1 MSTLILGATG
11 LCGKAFLKYCEKL
24 PEFGEIHTITRRPL
38 PFESIATQRVD
49 EDTTK
54 WGQYIPAENLE
65 YLFTGLATTTGAAGG
80 FDKQYKI
87 DHDLNIELAKVAK
100 KKGCATLVLVSS
112 LGANENSFLPYF
124 RMKGEIERDILALDF
139 DHTIILRPG
148 VLLGERLG
156 SKGWLTDISV
166 KIASFFY
173 RGRLQMLASYP
184 VYGDD
189 VGKVGAHLALK
200 ETAPGHSGKKV
211 RIVKSREI
219 LQLAESVS
227 K

>member
-11 LCGKAFLKYCEKL
+11 LCGKAFLKYCEKS
-24 PEFGEIHTITRRPL
+24 PEFGEVHTITRRPL
-38 PFESIATQRVD
+38 PFESLATQKVD

-54 WGQYIPAENLE
+54 WGKYIPDENLE
-65 YLFTGLATTTGAAGG
+65 YVLTGLATTRGAAGG

-87 DHDLNIELAKVAK
+87 DHDLNVELAKVAK
-100 KKGCATLVLVSS
+100 SNGCSTFVLVSS
-112 LGANENSFLPYF
+112 TAASEKSFFPYF
-124 RMKGEIERDILALDF
+124 KMKHDIERDIIALDF

-148 VLLGERLG
+148 ALLGDRIS
-156 SKGWLTDISV
+156 SKGWLTDVSA

-173 RGRLQMLASYP
+173 RGKLQMLFGYP

-189 VGKVGAHLALK
+189 VGKVGALLALK
-200 ETAPGHSGKKV
+200 ESAPGHNGQKV
-211 RIVKSREI
+211 RIVESREI
-219 LQLAESVS
+219 LELAEKAS